1 MATLGFGG
9 KMIVTDQIY
18 WFFGGV
24 AAGGLAG
31 SFLTFKM
38 THQNR
43 ASDGSTV
50 VDQSRAR
57 AGGDNV
63 AGNKTSAGQDTDR

>member
-1 MATLGFGG
+1 
-9 KMIVTDQIY
+9 MIAADQLY

-24 AAGGLAG
+24 ATGGLAG
-31 SFLTFKM
+31 SLLTFKL

-43 ASDGSTV
+43 ASHGSTI
-50 VDQSRAR
+50 VDQSGAH

-63 AGNKTSAGQDTDR
+63 AGNKTTLGDQNR